1 MISVVIFWSKQ
12 GNTQRV
18 RVNKLRNLGP
28 ALGLTRGKRT
38 PPHMAIPRIAVCSAV
53 TKFCRRVPGID
64 WCCEGNPNS
73 ILDERWS
80 MQYTMRH
87 IQSKHDA
94 ERFGSFETHP
104 YVNGKNN
111 SRLLRRRPKFA
122 EFVAG
127 TISNL
132 GFWNY
137 EYILYRIHKF
147 NIFLYSF
154 KGASDNSRLNS

>member
-1 MISVVIFWSKQ
+1 
-12 GNTQRV
+12 
-18 RVNKLRNLGP
+18 
-28 ALGLTRGKRT
+28 
-38 PPHMAIPRIAVCSAV
+38 
-53 TKFCRRVPGID
+53 
-64 WCCEGNPNS
+64 
-73 ILDERWS
+73 